1 MTDMDWPITE
11 ESPARRDE
19 PAPRRSRPA
28 QSSPA
33 RDHGSP
39 AGRRP
44 RPTRPRT
51 PSRPPLTPA
60 AVALSLGGLAI
71 LLLLIGSIYGS
82 TRRGEASVTEPLPH
96 VVAVDKAVVSLP
108 PPNLLKPLSPEEA
121 AKENAE
127 RPFVTRPDAP
137 ADRFV
142 LRADADSKTRALDCL
157 TQAVYYEAAG
167 EGADG
172 GRAVAQ
178 VVLNRMKHP
187 GYPASVC
194 GVIYQGSDRL
204 TGCQFTFTCDG
215 SLLRAP
221 VASLWARSRKIAE
234 DALAGKVFGPV
245 GHATHYHA
253 DYVLPYWADSLD
265 KSVQIGRHIFYRLRS
280 SLGDKNA
287 FVQRYAGTE
296 PEVKPPDAAI
306 VLPESAMT
314 QQLAGAL
321 ISDNLNGAPK
331 EVEKAGQPPPPLAAD
346 LGAGSLII
354 DGQQTPAPK
363 PRRPK
368 STADC
373 PAGGENRQISPMGK
387 ADLRAGGS
395 STAC

>member
-33 RDHGSP
+33 RDPGSP
-39 AGRRP
+39 GGRRP

-137 ADRFV
+137 AGRFV

-234 DALAGKVFGPV
+234 EALAGKVFGPV

-265 KSVQIGRHIFYRLRS
+265 KSVQIGRHIFYRFRS
-280 SLGDKNA
+280 TAGDSRA
-287 FVQRYAGTE
+287 FFQRYAGTE
-296 PEVKPPDAAI
+296 PQLVQPIGAVILPPLSPTDELASALVSDAIKKAT
-306 VLPESAMT
+306 P
-314 QQLAGAL
+314 
-321 ISDNLNGAPK
+321 D
-331 EVEKAGQPPPPLAAD
+331 VEKAAAASAPILADAARATLLAD
-346 LGAGSLII
+346 GEAAVKATRKPTQSSDCSSGGGRKILPMGATNMRAGAG
-354 DGQQTPAPK
+354 A
-363 PRRPK
+363 
-368 STADC
+368 STC
-373 PAGGENRQISPMGK
+373 
-387 ADLRAGGS
+387 
-395 STAC
+395 